1 MEKIQIEKIKN
12 RAPKKYNVDEVFF
25 NSKLETQT
33 IEYLK
38 NQNYL
43 AYEGISKI
51 LMIKFDDT
59 YPFGYVLK
67 CENEIVGFL
76 GTIFSQRKI
85 NSKNYIYCNLHTW
98 IVNKSH
104 RLNSYLLLLPIVEKN
119 CLIMTFTPVKSLIG
133 LYQKFGF
140 EKLEMK
146 YKIISLISLF
156 SLFKKNLLRIEKNF
170 DQIKKKL
177 NEDELKIYQDHAD
190 SSFIKF
196 IVFDINDQSN
206 FTLMICTK
214 VKKKF
219 FNVFNILYTSNKP
232 FVKKNW
238 QSISK
243 RILKEFKVYFCG
255 QYFLDKSECTIP
267 DKTSLSKNFNRNICV
282 KNFPDNMSF
291 DILYS
296 EII

>member
-1 MEKIQIEKIKN
+1 MEKIQLEKIKN
-12 RAPKKYNVDEVFF
+12 RAQRQYNVSEVLF

-43 AYEGISKI
+43 SYGGINKI
-51 LMIKFDDT
+51 LTIKFNET

-67 CENEIVGFL
+67 SDNEIVGFL
-76 GTIFSQRKI
+76 GTMFSQRKI
-85 NSKNYIYCNLHTW
+85 NKKNYIYCNLHTW

-104 RLNSYLLLLPIVEKN
+104 RLNSFLLLLPLIEKN
-119 CLIMTFTPVKSLIG
+119 CSIMTFTPIKSLIG

-140 EKLEMK
+140 KKLEMK
-146 YKIISLISLF
+146 YRVIFLINF
-156 SLFKKNLLRIEKNF
+156 FNFFKKNLFQIEKNV

-177 NEDELKIYQDHAD
+177 GEDEWKIYQDHAD

-196 IVFDINDQSN
+196 IVFDVNDSSN
-206 FTLMICTK
+206 FTLIISTK
-214 VKKKF
+214 VKKKL
-219 FNVFNILYTSNKP
+219 FNVFNILYISNKL
-232 FVKKNW
+232 FVKRNW

-243 RILKEFKVYFCG
+243 KILKEFKVYFCG
-255 QYFLDKSECTIP
+255 QYFLDEAECTLPSNIA
-267 DKTSLSKNFNRNICV
+267 LSKNFNRNICV
-282 KNFPDNMSF
+282 KNLPADMSF

>member
-1 MEKIQIEKIKN
+1 MEKIQLEKIKN
-12 RAPKKYNVDEVFF
+12 RAPKKYNVNEVFF

-43 AYEGISKI
+43 AYEGINKI
-51 LMIKFDDT
+51 LMIKFDKT

-67 CENEIVGFL
+67 CDNEIVGFL

-85 NSKNYIYCNLHTW
+85 NNKNHIYCNLHTW

-104 RLNSYLLLLPIVEKN
+104 RLNSYLLLLPVVEKN

-146 YKIISLISLF
+146 YKVVSLINLF
-156 SLFKKNLLRIEKNF
+156 SLFKKNLLRIEKNL
-170 DQIKKKL
+170 DQIKNKL
-177 NEDELKIYQDHAD
+177 NEDEWKIYQDHAN
-190 SSFIKF
+190 SSFVKF
-196 IVFDINDQSN
+196 IVFDINDESN

-219 FNVFNILYTSNKP
+219 FNVFNILYISNKP

-243 RILKEFKVYFCG
+243 KMLKEFKVYFCG
-255 QYFLDKSECTIP
+255 QYFLDKTECTIP
-267 DKTSLSKNFNRNICV
+267 DETSLSKNFNRNICV
-282 KNFPDNMSF
+282 KNLPADMSF

>member
-51 LMIKFDDT
+51 LMIKFDET

-243 RILKEFKVYFCG
+243 RVLKEFKVYFCG

>member
-1 MEKIQIEKIKN
+1 MEKIQLEKIKN
-12 RAPKKYNVDEVFF
+12 RAPKKYNVNEVFF

-43 AYEGISKI
+43 SYEGINKI
-51 LMIKFDDT
+51 LMVKFDET

-67 CENEIVGFL
+67 CDNEIVGFL

-85 NSKNYIYCNLHTW
+85 NNKNYIYCNLHTW
-98 IVNKSH
+98 IVNKPH
-104 RLNSYLLLLPIVEKN
+104 RLNSYLLLLPVMERN

-146 YKIISLISLF
+146 YKVISLINLF
-156 SLFKKNLLRIEKNF
+156 SFFKKNLFRIEKNF

-177 NEDELKIYQDHAD
+177 NEDEWKIYQDHAD

-196 IVFDINDQSN
+196 IVFDINDESN

-219 FNVFNILYTSNKP
+219 FNVFNILYSSNKP
-232 FVKKNW
+232 FVKKKW

-243 RILKEFKVYFCG
+243 KIFKEFIVYFCG
-255 QYFLDKSECTIP
+255 QYFLD
-267 DKTSLSKNFNRNICV
+267 
-282 KNFPDNMSF
+282 
-291 DILYS
+291 
-296 EII
+296 

>member
-1 MEKIQIEKIKN
+1 MEKIQLEKIKN
-12 RAPKKYNVDEVFF
+12 RAPRKYNVSEVLF
-25 NSKLETQT
+25 NSNLETQT

-38 NQNYL
+38 KQNYL
-43 AYEGISKI
+43 SYEGINKI
-51 LMIKFDDT
+51 LTIKFNDT
-59 YPFGYVLK
+59 YPFGYILK
-67 CENEIVGFL
+67 SNNEIVGFL
-76 GTIFSQRKI
+76 GTMFSQRKI
-85 NSKNYIYCNLHTW
+85 NKKNYIYCNLHTW

-104 RLNSYLLLLPIVEKN
+104 RMYSYLLLLPLIERN

-146 YKIISLISLF
+146 YKVISIISLF
-156 SLFKKNLLRIEKNF
+156 GFFKKNLFRIEKNV

-177 NEDELKIYQDHAD
+177 NEDEWKIYQDHSD

-196 IVFDINDQSN
+196 IVFDINDESN

-219 FNVFNILYTSNKP
+219 FNVFNILYISNKL
-232 FVKKNW
+232 FVKRNW

-243 RILKEFKVYFCG
+243 KILKEFKVYFCG
-255 QYFLDKSECTIP
+255 QYFLNKTECAIP
-267 DKTSLSKNFNRNICV
+267 NETSLSKNFIRDICV
-282 KNFPDNMSF
+282 KNLPADMKF

>member
-1 MEKIQIEKIKN
+1 MEKIQLEKIKN
-12 RAPKKYNVDEVFF
+12 RAPKKYNVNEVFF

-43 AYEGISKI
+43 SYEGINKI
-51 LMIKFDDT
+51 LMVKFDET

-67 CENEIVGFL
+67 CDNEIVGFL

-85 NSKNYIYCNLHTW
+85 NNKNYIYCNLHTW
-98 IVNKSH
+98 IVNKPH
-104 RLNSYLLLLPIVEKN
+104 RLNSYLLLLPVMERN

-146 YKIISLISLF
+146 YKVISLINLF
-156 SLFKKNLLRIEKNF
+156 SFFKKNLFRIEKNF

-177 NEDELKIYQDHAD
+177 NEDEWKIYQDHAD

-196 IVFDINDQSN
+196 IVFDINDESN

-219 FNVFNILYTSNKP
+219 FNVFNILYSSNKP

-243 RILKEFKVYFCG
+243 KIFKEFKVYFCG
-255 QYFLDKSECTIP
+255 QYFLDKTECIIQ
-267 DKTSLSKNFNRNICV
+267 DESSLSKSFNRNICV
-282 KNFPDNMSF
+282 KNLPTDMSF

>member
-1 MEKIQIEKIKN
+1 MEKIQLEKIKN
-12 RAPKKYNVDEVFF
+12 RAPKKYNVNEVFF

-43 AYEGISKI
+43 AYEGINKI
-51 LMIKFDDT
+51 LMIKFNET

-67 CENEIVGFL
+67 CDNEIVGFL

-85 NSKNYIYCNLHTW
+85 NNKNYIYCNLHTW

-104 RLNSYLLLLPIVEKN
+104 RLNSYLLLLPLIERN

-146 YKIISLISLF
+146 YKVISLISF
-156 SLFKKNLLRIEKNF
+156 FGFFKKNLFHIEKNV

-177 NEDELKIYQDHAD
+177 NEDEWKIYQDHAD

-196 IVFDINDQSN
+196 LIFDINDESN
-206 FTLMICTK
+206 FTLMICAK

-219 FNVFNILYTSNKP
+219 FNVFNILYISNKL
-232 FVKKNW
+232 FVKRNW

-243 RILKEFKVYFCG
+243 KILKEFKVYFCG
-255 QYFLDKSECTIP
+255 QYFLDETECAISNE
-267 DKTSLSKNFNRNICV
+267 TSLSKNFIRNICV
-282 KNFPDNMSF
+282 KNLPADMRF

>member
-1 MEKIQIEKIKN
+1 MEKIQLEKIKN
-12 RAPKKYNVDEVFF
+12 RAPKKYNVNEVFF

-43 AYEGISKI
+43 TYEGINKI
-51 LMIKFDDT
+51 LMIKFNET

-67 CENEIVGFL
+67 CDNEIVGFL

-85 NSKNYIYCNLHTW
+85 NNKNYIYCNLHTW

-104 RLNSYLLLLPIVEKN
+104 RLNSYLLLLPLIERN

-140 EKLEMK
+140 KRLEMK
-146 YKIISLISLF
+146 YKLISLISFFGFL
-156 SLFKKNLLRIEKNF
+156 KKNLFHIEKNV

-177 NEDELKIYQDHAD
+177 NEDEWKIYQDHAD

-196 IVFDINDQSN
+196 IVFDINDESN

-219 FNVFNILYTSNKP
+219 FNVFNILYISNKL
-232 FVKKNW
+232 FVKRNW

-243 RILKEFKVYFCG
+243 KILKEFKVYFCG
-255 QYFLDKSECTIP
+255 QYFLDETECAIP
-267 DKTSLSKNFNRNICV
+267 NETSLSKNFIRDICV
-282 KNFPDNMSF
+282 KNLPADMSF

>member
-243 RILKEFKVYFCG
+243 RVLKEFKVYFCG